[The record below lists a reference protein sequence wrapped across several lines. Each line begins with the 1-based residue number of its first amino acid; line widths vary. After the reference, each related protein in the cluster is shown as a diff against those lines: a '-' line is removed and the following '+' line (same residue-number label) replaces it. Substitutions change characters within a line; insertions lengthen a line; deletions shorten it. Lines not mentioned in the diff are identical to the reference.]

1 VGDRIDHVDG
11 TTIEEAEHAMAT
23 RLYQN
28 TARVHF
34 NQHAERDSRFGR
46 RLIYGGHVISLAR
59 ALSFN
64 GLGNAF
70 RVAALNGGRHVAPC
84 FAGDTIYAWS
94 EILAKEPLPGRRDL
108 GALRV
113 RTIAAK
119 DLPCADFP
127 GRAGEKYDPAVVLD
141 LDYWVLIPR

>member
-1 VGDRIDHVDG
+1 M
-11 TTIEEAEHAMAT
+11 TLEEAEHQMAT

-28 TARVHF
+28 TAKVHF
-34 NQHAERDSRFGR
+34 NQHTEGQGRFGR
-46 RLIYGGHVISLAR
+46 RLVYGGVVLSLAR

-70 RVAALNGGRHVAPC
+70 HLAAINGGRHVAPC

-94 EILAKEPLPGRRDL
+94 EVIEAVAVPERSDI

-113 RTIAAK
+113 RMVAAK
-119 DLPCADFP
+119 NQSCAGFP
-127 GRAGEKYDPAVVLD
+127 LKQGDGAYGEGVVLD
-141 LDYWVLIPR
+141 LDAWLILPR